1 MGGSQGVE
9 WLGHSTLI
17 AVARIQFLVWELRSY
32 IKPLQVMAKRK
43 NRRRKKEKG
52 WGKPEIIIPRNSDL
66 PQGRCCLGPWNIDL
80 IQL

>member
-32 IKPLQVMAKRK
+32 IKPLQVMAKRN

-52 WGKPEIIIPRNSDL
+52 
-66 PQGRCCLGPWNIDL
+66 
-80 IQL
+80 

>member
-1 MGGSQGVE
+1 MGVSQGVE

-17 AVARIQFLVWELRSY
+17 AVAQIQFLAWELRSY

-52 WGKPEIIIPRNSDL
+52 
-66 PQGRCCLGPWNIDL
+66 
-80 IQL
+80 